1 MIAIAFELGY
11 FSSRVMALISDTM
24 FNLYS
29 GEKDADPE
37 VALEFLAKHCQW
49 AVVTLGANG
58 CIAKHGKEVRDSP
71 FTFCVTCDDLEK
83 H

>member
-1 MIAIAFELGY
+1 MTLICVAIL
-11 FSSRVMALISDTM
+11 
-24 FNLYS
+24 NLYR

-58 CIAKHGKEVRDSP
+58 CIAKHGKEVSDSSFFFLVP
-71 FTFCVTCDDLEK
+71 CDDLISYTLGYLLIFIS
-83 H
+83 